1 MTEDKTK
8 AELCV
13 IIVDLVRERDAYKK
27 AFAKVLQWYCN
38 INDNE
43 SKETNNIKQGETK

>member
-13 IIVDLVRERDAYKK
+13 IIVDLTRERDYYKSIID
-27 AFAKVLQWYCN
+27 AAAKVLAFEDPKSQ
-38 INDNE
+38 DD
-43 SKETNNIKQGETK
+43 